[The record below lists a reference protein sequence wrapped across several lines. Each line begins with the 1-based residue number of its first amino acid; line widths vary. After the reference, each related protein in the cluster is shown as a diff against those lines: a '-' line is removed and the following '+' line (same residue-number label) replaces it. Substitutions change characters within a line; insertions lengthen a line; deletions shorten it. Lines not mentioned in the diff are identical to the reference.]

1 MILKNTFMLEK
12 ILNEKKI
19 ILVCGSG
26 GVGKTTLAASLAL
39 KGATLGKK
47 TIVLTIDPAKR
58 LATSMGLAKLG
69 GEPTRISPKNIEA
82 QTGHKDIFLDAMML
96 DTKRTFDELVT
107 RYAPNAAV
115 KDRILENK
123 IYLHL
128 SNMMA
133 GSQEYMAMEKLHDL
147 VGHTDYDLIVV
158 DTPPTTHA
166 IDFLE
171 APDRMMS
178 MLGDSMIHVL
188 LKPALAMG
196 KSGFFLFDKGA
207 KLILKVLDKI
217 TGFELL
223 KDVADMLDAFR
234 EMLGGFESRASDVK
248 KMLQSNKSVF
258 VLVTANDERSV
269 SEARFF
275 DEKMKSL
282 QLNLNG
288 IIMNRC
294 FPFSEASEKEVDE
307 DLKEL
312 SKKYGFELA
321 EKITQVRKNEE
332 PLIEEEIVRQKEMKS
347 LLEKGQFFLKIPLFQ
362 GDVHDL
368 EGLWSIASYL

>member
-1 MILKNTFMLEK
+1 M
-12 ILNEKKI
+12 
-19 ILVCGSG
+19 
-26 GVGKTTLAASLAL
+26 
-39 KGATLGKK
+39 
-47 TIVLTIDPAKR
+47 
-58 LATSMGLAKLG
+58 
-69 GEPTRISPKNIEA
+69 
-82 QTGHKDIFLDAMML
+82 
-96 DTKRTFDELVT
+96 
-107 RYAPNAAV
+107 
-115 KDRILENK
+115 
-123 IYLHL
+123 
-128 SNMMA
+128 
-133 GSQEYMAMEKLHDL
+133 
-147 VGHTDYDLIVV
+147 

-275 DEKMKSL
+275 DEK
-282 QLNLNG
+282 NG
-288 IIMNRC
+288 
-294 FPFSEASEKEVDE
+294 
-307 DLKEL
+307 
-312 SKKYGFELA
+312 
-321 EKITQVRKNEE
+321 
-332 PLIEEEIVRQKEMKS
+332 
-347 LLEKGQFFLKIPLFQ
+347 
-362 GDVHDL
+362 
-368 EGLWSIASYL
+368 

>member
-1 MILKNTFMLEK
+1 MLEK

-39 KGATLGKK
+39 KGASFGKK

-69 GEPTRISPKNIEA
+69 GEPTRISPKKIEA
-82 QTGHKDIFLDAMML
+82 ETGQKNIFLDAMML
-96 DTKRTFDELVT
+96 NTKRTFDELIT
-107 RYAPNAAV
+107 RYAPNTNV
-115 KDRILENK
+115 RDRILGNK
-123 IYLHL
+123 IYLNL

-147 VGHTDYDLIVV
+147 VGRTDYDLIVV

-188 LKPALAMG
+188 LKPAVAMG

-223 KDVADMLDAFR
+223 KDVAEMLDAFR
-234 EMLGGFESRASDVK
+234 EMLGGFESRAAEVK
-248 KMLQSNKSVF
+248 KMLQSSEAVF

-294 FPFSEASEKEVDE
+294 FPFSEASEKEIDE
-307 DLKEL
+307 DLNEL
-312 SKKYGFELA
+312 SKKYGPELA
-321 EKITQVRKNEE
+321 EKITQVRKTEE
-332 PLIEEEIVRQKEMKS
+332 PLIEEEGVRQKEMKS

-368 EGLWSIASYL
+368 EGLWLIASYFSKN

>member
-1 MILKNTFMLEK
+1 MSPLAFLLQTLKLKQVTK
-12 ILNEKKI
+12 IF
-19 ILVCGSG
+19 
-26 GVGKTTLAASLAL
+26 
-39 KGATLGKK
+39 
-47 TIVLTIDPAKR
+47 
-58 LATSMGLAKLG
+58 
-69 GEPTRISPKNIEA
+69 
-82 QTGHKDIFLDAMML
+82 FLDAMML

-217 TGFELL
+217 TGF
-223 KDVADMLDAFR
+223 
-234 EMLGGFESRASDVK
+234 
-248 KMLQSNKSVF
+248 
-258 VLVTANDERSV
+258 
-269 SEARFF
+269 
-275 DEKMKSL
+275 
-282 QLNLNG
+282 
-288 IIMNRC
+288 
-294 FPFSEASEKEVDE
+294 
-307 DLKEL
+307 
-312 SKKYGFELA
+312 
-321 EKITQVRKNEE
+321 
-332 PLIEEEIVRQKEMKS
+332 
-347 LLEKGQFFLKIPLFQ
+347 
-362 GDVHDL
+362 
-368 EGLWSIASYL
+368 